1 MLSLNKFPNDNATFI
16 RYFIDIILMESVG
29 IC

>member
-16 RYFIDIILMESVG
+16 RYFVDIVLIESIG